1 MRVPATTANLGPGF
15 DCLGTLGFL
24 LSEKRR
30 ETNNGCAAGMAVDLW
45 NELTVSRASKFEVVI
60 QGEGAQELP
69 VDATNLVVVGVEA
82 AFKV

>member
-1 MRVPATTANLGPGF
+1 
-15 DCLGTLGFL
+15 
-24 LSEKRR
+24 
-30 ETNNGCAAGMAVDLW
+30 MAVDLW